1 MDMARTESC
10 SRFQTSRVRTIEN
23 LRGGAVHVL
32 LWLKKPRDMLSS
44 DAGRSGGVEMEDCLD
59 GGRIAP
65 ILLDRL
71 F

>member
-1 MDMARTESC
+1 M
-10 SRFQTSRVRTIEN
+10 
-23 LRGGAVHVL
+23 HVL

-59 GGRIAP
+59 GGRIAS